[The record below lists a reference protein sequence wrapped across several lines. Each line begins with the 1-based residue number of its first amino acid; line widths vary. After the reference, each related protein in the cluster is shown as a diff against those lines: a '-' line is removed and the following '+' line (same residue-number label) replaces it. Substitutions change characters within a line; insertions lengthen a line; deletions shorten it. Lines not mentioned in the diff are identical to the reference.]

1 MLEEVKE
8 KIKSLGF
15 TDIFL
20 DDEVLEHYIK
30 LIYDEITLNINWT
43 YIPEQL
49 HEVYVDM
56 VCGEYLYSLY
66 MQGKLLDIPDSLQP
80 GNIGS
85 ITAGDVS
92 LGVTGMETEQ
102 SRLLALI
109 DSLRNPHNKRYLFD
123 IVRKA
128 LW

>member
-49 HEVYVDM
+49 HEVYIDM

-102 SRLLALI
+102 SRLLTLI